1 MIKIFHG
8 DDRIGAEKAIKKFLG
23 ENYEVLEGSEVQTG
37 DLPSIFRGAS
47 LFAEKRAILIK
58 DLGENKDVLELVGG
72 FTDTPHDV
80 AIFESKLDKRTNF
93 YKEIKDKVKIVEF
106 KLVEPVDTKAV
117 FDIFNVA
124 KRDGAR
130 AVKMLEKIE
139 DKQDPFMFFGL
150 LVSQATK
157 DFQFRQG
164 TKEKRVLLEL
174 SKLDM
179 QMKSESSIQPFS
191 LLKSFLLQVSLL

>member
-1 MIKIFHG
+1 MIKIFYG
-8 DDRIGAEKAIKKFLG
+8 DDRIRAEGAIKKFLG
-23 ENYEVLEGSEVQTG
+23 ENYEVLEGAEVQTA

-93 YKEIKDKVKIVEF
+93 YKEIKDKVEIVEF
-106 KLVEPVDTKAV
+106 KLIEPVDTKAV

-150 LVSQATK
+150 LVSQAVK